1 MSTDLKNS
9 PISNK
14 VIFYLEDDKFTS
26 ESTTFLLK
34 RIFNNTY
41 SFFNCLD
48 ALKAIDEGLIPDI
61 IISDIEMPEMTGLE
75 FLSTIKDRGLN
86 IPSILISAYN
96 DSEYLKSALDI
107 KVEEYIIK
115 PLIDANIFI
124 EKITKIL
131 EKSEENRI
139 KNSLHDKSIFTKT
152 DLEGNIV
159 YVSNGFCDLS
169 GYSKEELIGK
179 KHSLVRYPNMPT
191 AIYKNL
197 WKTIQEGKIWKG
209 ELRNL
214 TKNGNSYWIEHTI
227 SPEFND
233 EGKIIGFMSVSNDIT
248 KKKEFEDKHFELLQA
263 AKHASIEDLIENIS
277 HQWRQPLSL
286 ISLSA
291 GRLELDLEFKTM
303 NDDEKKELLKKIV
316 SSTQFLS
323 DTIEKF
329 SKFVSNNK
337 ILTDIN
343 ISNEIKYVKEILK
356 NSLEINKI
364 NLIDTTDYNESYT
377 LETYENEISQI
388 LINLI
393 TNAKEA
399 VIKNNINEEK
409 WIKIDLKKD
418 DTKFIITVEDNGKG
432 IKEDII
438 SKIFEPYFTTKF
450 QSQGTGLGLH
460 LTHRIISENLK
471 GNISVSNSD
480 YGAKFIVTIPIVQD

>member
-1 MSTDLKNS
+1 MSNDLKNS

-277 HQWRQPLSL
+277 HQ
-286 ISLSA
+286 
-291 GRLELDLEFKTM
+291 
-303 NDDEKKELLKKIV
+303 
-316 SSTQFLS
+316 
-323 DTIEKF
+323 
-329 SKFVSNNK
+329 
-337 ILTDIN
+337 
-343 ISNEIKYVKEILK
+343 
-356 NSLEINKI
+356 
-364 NLIDTTDYNESYT
+364 
-377 LETYENEISQI
+377 
-388 LINLI
+388 
-393 TNAKEA
+393 
-399 VIKNNINEEK
+399 
-409 WIKIDLKKD
+409 
-418 DTKFIITVEDNGKG
+418 
-432 IKEDII
+432 
-438 SKIFEPYFTTKF
+438 
-450 QSQGTGLGLH
+450 
-460 LTHRIISENLK
+460 
-471 GNISVSNSD
+471 
-480 YGAKFIVTIPIVQD
+480 